1 MLKNYIKIAFKVLL
15 RRKFFTFISLFGISF
30 TLMVLMVVTAFFD
43 HTFGPMAPE
52 TQYQRTLAVQFAC
65 MYGDDGMWTSSAGY
79 KLLDRYARGLTGV
92 EHLSFFANP
101 QTATSYIN
109 GQKVSSSLKR
119 TDGDFWNIL
128 QFTFLEGG
136 PYSSQDVDQAQFVAV
151 INDTTRHRFF
161 GNDSAVGKTIEADG
175 QRFRVVGVVS
185 DVSIVRTIPFA
196 DIWAPL
202 TTAKTD
208 SYKRELMGSFNA
220 LALAQDEAALDHIHD
235 EFNARLAHVELDDP
249 KVYKTMVAP
258 FETTFDSYA
267 RHLPNADRKN
277 PDRQGWKLLST
288 LVVMGL
294 LFMLLPAINLMNLN
308 VSRILERSSEIGVRK
323 AFGASSRTLVG
334 QFVVENILLTLIGGL
349 IGLVLSELALQV
361 VTASNLIQYAQFHVN
376 PRVFLY
382 GLAMA
387 LVFGVLSGVYP
398 AWRMSRLNPVEALK
412 GATR

>member
-30 TLMVLMVVTAFFD
+30 TLTVLMVVTAFFD
-43 HTFGPMAPE
+43 HTFGPMDPE
-52 TQYQRTLAVQFAC
+52 TQFRRTLAVQFAC
-65 MYGDDGMWTSSAGY
+65 MYGDDGMGNSSAGY
-79 KLLDRYARGLTGV
+79 KLLDRYARGLSGV
-92 EHLSFFANP
+92 ERLSIFANAE
-101 QTATSYIN
+101 TVTSYVN

-119 TDGDFWNIL
+119 TDGEYWNVL

-136 PYSSQDVDQAQFVAV
+136 PYSTQDVDQAQFVAV

-161 GNDSAVGKTIEADG
+161 GDAPAVGKTIEADG

-185 DVSIVRTIPFA
+185 DISIVRTIPFA
-196 DIWAPL
+196 EIWAPV
-202 TTAKTD
+202 TTLKTD
-208 SYKRELMGSFNA
+208 AYKREMLGPFNA
-220 LALAQDEAALDHIHD
+220 LALARDEASLDHIHD
-235 EFNARLAHVELDDP
+235 EFNARLAHVELDNP
-249 KVYKTMVAP
+249 KIYKTLVAP

-288 LVVMGL
+288 LIVLAL

-334 QFVVENILLTLIGGL
+334 QFVVENILLTLVGGL
-349 IGLVLSELALQV
+349 IGLLLSELALRM
-361 VTASNLIQYAQFHVN
+361 VTASNVIPYAHFNLN

-382 GLAMA
+382 GLTMA
-387 LVFGVLSGVYP
+387 LAFGVLSGVYP